1 MHKISVKVRRWEEG
15 EIGREIGRDGETW
28 REGRKEGGREGK
40 STSVDYLTKHE
51 H

>member
-1 MHKISVKVRRWEEG
+1 MG
-15 EIGREIGRDGETW
+15 GGGD
-28 REGRKEGGREGK
+28 REGNRKRWRDMEGGKKGRREGK